1 MTMSQS
7 GYKVMPRSRIERG
20 GLVIRAV
27 ALLDI
32 ERIRQWRNAQMDVLR
47 QSSLISPGE
56 QERYFAEHVW
66 PEMGS
71 STPNQILFSIEKDGG
86 MIGYG
91 GLVNISW
98 IDQTGEV
105 SFLLNPAI
113 ERNLNQRSQI
123 FLSFLEILKEIAF
136 NDLQLC
142 RIWTE
147 TYATREFHI
156 KTLEVAGFQNEGCLR
171 NHSIIN
177 GDKTN
182 SIVHGLIRE
191 NWNETAFG

>member
-7 GYKVMPRSRIERG
+7 GYKVMPRARVERG
-20 GLVIRAV
+20 RLVLRAV
-27 ALLDI
+27 APQDI
-32 ERIRQWRNAQMDVLR
+32 ECIRQWRNAQMDVLR
-47 QSSLISPGE
+47 QSLFISPEE
-56 QERYFAEHVW
+56 QERYFAAHVW

-71 STPNQILFSIEKDGG
+71 STPKQILLSLETDGE

-98 IDQTGEV
+98 IDQRGEV

-113 ERNLNQRSQI
+113 ERDLNQRSQI
-123 FLSFLEILKEIAF
+123 FLTFLETLKEIAF

-156 KTLEVAGFQNEGCLR
+156 KTLEAAGFQNEGCLR

-177 GDKTN
+177 GDQTN

-191 NWNETAFG
+191 N